1 MKPIHLIQVKQII
14 TWILAMLFQE
24 SFDWQ
29 QRSPAKSNRTPLG
42 PYVSLHLT
50 VQELSVGYT
59 EKKGLANS
67 WIYVNILRV
76 FNISASCFKVKCNYI
91 V

>member
-14 TWILAMLFQE
+14 TWILAILFQE

-50 VQELSVGYT
+50 VQELSVGYG
-59 EKKGLANS
+59 KWSVSYSVLLDSS
-67 WIYVNILRV
+67 WLLMFVSKDVVVETL
-76 FNISASCFKVKCNYI
+76 
-91 V
+91 